1 MPMFSSSVTGEV
13 AQGSSRA
20 WRAFGLSVL
29 VHGVAAGA
37 FWMSP
42 PVMVRPEPISIPFEV
57 VSASDAVAIAVPA
70 PASVAEVSASQPEAS
85 LPQPAALPPQ
95 PMEIPPK
102 PEASS
107 PARPPEVIR
116 KPSRPRERP
125 VVRTVAKASAPTPTP
140 TPVPAVDA
148 APAPSPAVDAASSPA
163 VDAAPAPSPAVDAAP
178 VAASQ
183 PAASVPP
190 TVSRMGNPAL
200 SGSDGLS
207 RTVAEDRLPDVKA
220 AMANNPKPDYPRSAR
235 RLGQEG
241 IVLLT
246 VEVTAAGGVAGVGVR
261 KSSGFESLD
270 QAATEAVR
278 HWRFIPARRNG
289 LLVAATVSVPI
300 RFALQAE

>member
-1 MPMFSSSVTGEV
+1 
-13 AQGSSRA
+13 
-20 WRAFGLSVL
+20 
-29 VHGVAAGA
+29 
-37 FWMSP
+37 MSP
-42 PVMVRPEPISIPFEV
+42 PFVVRPEPIAIPFEV
-57 VSASDAVAIAVPA
+57 VPASDAVATVA
-70 PASVAEVSASQPEAS
+70 PGPTSVAGASPSQPEV
-85 LPQPAALPPQ
+85 PPPKPVETPPQ
-95 PMEIPPK
+95 PVETPLQ
-102 PEASS
+102 PEVSS
-107 PARPPEVIR
+107 PPVRPPEVSR
-116 KPSRPRERP
+116 KPSRPRDRP
-125 VVRTVAKASAPTPTP
+125 VVRTVAKASAS

-148 APAPSPAVDAASSPA
+148 VPAPSPAVD
-163 VDAAPAPSPAVDAAP
+163 VAP

-190 TVSRMGNPAL
+190 TVPRMGNPAL
-200 SGSDGLS
+200 AGSDGLS

-220 AMANNPKPDYPRSAR
+220 AMAANPKPDYPRSAR

-241 IVLLT
+241 TVLLT

-278 HWRFIPARRNG
+278 RWRFIPARRNG